1 MEGQYGL
8 HLRWVTLS
16 AYIGTCSQFRSK
28 LQNWQWISCRV
39 LGQFRANQWPK
50 GFTNLRDALNF
61 LSLYSCINTLCSRH
75 KEINK
80 KKSLKSL
87 VLQISFKAWGMISMT
102 TMNSM
107 KWTNEKETPQQL
119 FFPLTFDL
127 GRSVATVRATQPVFW
142 LLLQELLANRLG
154 LFSKFG
160 WVRLLRL
167 TNPSIHFFPLDF
179 LFACSKRSLAFDH
192 FVD

>member
-1 MEGQYGL
+1 MGWKRIPCWIWCRMNHPSSRDWRLWRLRIAQCPKHPWRRRRADREWKEARRCRHPAGASWYSGKIRAL
-8 HLRWVTLS
+8 HTTKQWNEQMKRKR
-16 AYIGTCSQFRSK
+16 RS
-28 LQNWQWISCRV
+28 NC
-39 LGQFRANQWPK
+39 
-50 GFTNLRDALNF
+50 
-61 LSLYSCINTLCSRH
+61 
-75 KEINK
+75 
-80 KKSLKSL
+80 
-87 VLQISFKAWGMISMT
+87 
-102 TMNSM
+102 
-107 KWTNEKETPQQL
+107 

-127 GRSVATVRATQPVFW
+127 GRSVAAVRATQPVFR

-154 LFSKFG
+154 LFGKFG